1 MTADHASLS
10 AFLDRAYIAQFHQR
24 EPMETIVGECRT
36 AIEADPAF
44 AAEARAESVRL
55 ATIPDNRCVIT
66 RTHKAFLKNALN
78 P

>member
-1 MTADHASLS
+1 MTAPLFT
-10 AFLDRAYIAQFHQR
+10 FLDRAYIAQFLQR
-24 EPMETIVGECRT
+24 EPMEELVGECRA

-44 AAEARAESVRL
+44 AAEARTEAARL

-66 RTHKAFLKNALN
+66 RTHKAFLKNALT